1 MGYIDYSYWNNANV
15 NRSAFIFKSEK
26 SIRSTSRRDKMYAR
40 EVMNVLRTWYNKPII
55 TISQVINSSFK
66 MLFELAYKT
75 QHGWNLEI
83 YPIGKNI
90 DGEFSKYHGGMFNVK
105 LKDSFGY
112 EYMDIRCYY
121 SHDVMRK
128 VLLALEKRFR
138 KYNSDR
144 IINIPCVAGSA
155 VLFTRK
161 GWFIYSKHDD
171 DYIEDRKCFSFM
183 VSPAG
188 IFDLPLL
195 SYPVGWLCSIL
206 VMLSRSG
213 STYFKYLYDIERC
226 EPEDI
231 IE

>member
-40 EVMNVLRTWYNKPII
+40 EVMIVLRTWYNKPII

-83 YPIGKNI
+83 YPIGRNHEG
-90 DGEFSKYHGGMFNVK
+90 DFSEHLGGMFNVK
-105 LKDSFGY
+105 LKDMYGY

-128 VLLALEKRFR
+128 VLLALDPK
-138 KYNSDR
+138 
-144 IINIPCVAGSA
+144 
-155 VLFTRK
+155 
-161 GWFIYSKHDD
+161 
-171 DYIEDRKCFSFM
+171 
-183 VSPAG
+183 
-188 IFDLPLL
+188 DLHYYLL
-195 SYPVGWLCSIL
+195 QKLRYQKVDLL
-206 VMLSRSG
+206 
-213 STYFKYLYDIERC
+213 
-226 EPEDI
+226 
-231 IE
+231 